1 MWHRSHFGLRCDA
14 LCPDY
19 AQVRGAL
26 HAMSALRDL
35 PLSPEALLDLVGDI
49 YEGPLEAEP
58 WRSFAERLR
67 RVSGARN
74 VAITLHHPGGQGGD
88 TYVMAQEADDD
99 TDWEAVETVYRQQF
113 MRDDPRRLELVQPGE
128 IVEIDG
134 GSISPEARDYLGAL
148 DIGQCLRTSFA
159 EPGGMR
165 CWIDIVR
172 PLRLAVPFD
181 ATDTALLRTL
191 QPHLVRG
198 LRLYAAQKRQE
209 AESAVYE
216 DTIDHFVLGSVLLDG
231 ALAVM
236 RVNRAAATIIDAH
249 PGIAIVRARLRPAN
263 AAMRR
268 ELDAALTR
276 ALAASAGDGHE
287 RRGELVRLDTPGAKP
302 LGLLVYPV
310 TQARYYQG
318 AHAPS
323 VIVYLTDLAQKLDA
337 LQPTRESSQALVAQL
352 FGLTPQEA
360 RLALLLADGCTLAAA
375 AEQIGVAEAAA
386 RNYSK
391 RIYAK
396 MGIKGQS
403 DIVRLVYRSFALLR

>member
-1 MWHRSHFGLRCDA
+1 MDA
-14 LCPDY
+14 RRPI
-19 AQVRGAL
+19 
-26 HAMSALRDL
+26 
-35 PLSPEALLDLVGDI
+35 PLGTEELLALVGAI

-58 WRSFAERLR
+58 WRSFTERLR
-67 RVSGARN
+67 IVLAARN
-74 VAITLHHPGGQGGD
+74 VAITLHHPEGAVGD

-99 TDWEAVETVYRQQF
+99 IDWEAVETVYRQQF
-113 MRDDPRRLELVQPGE
+113 MHDDPRRLELVPPGAV
-128 IVEIDG
+128 VEIEA
-134 GSISPEARDYLGAL
+134 GSISPEARDYLAAL
-148 DIGQCLRTSFA
+148 GIGNCLRTSFA

-165 CWIDIVR
+165 CWIDVVR
-172 PLRLAVPFD
+172 RRDGAAPFG
-181 ATDTALLRTL
+181 AADTALLHTL
-191 QPHLVRG
+191 YPHLERA

-209 AESAVYE
+209 AERAVYE

-231 ALAVM
+231 MLAVL
-236 RVNRAAATIIDAH
+236 RVNKAAATIIEAH
-249 PGIAIVRARLRPAN
+249 PGIAIARARLRLADPAL
-263 AAMRR
+263 RR
-268 ELDAALTR
+268 ELDGALAR
-276 ALAASAGDGHE
+276 ALAASAGDAHE
-287 RRGELVRLDTPGAKP
+287 RRGELVRLDTPGGKP

-310 TQARYYQG
+310 SQARYYQG

-323 VIVYLTDLAQKLDA
+323 VIVYLTDLARKLDV

-375 AEQIGVAEAAA
+375 AQQIGVAEAAA

-396 MGIKGQS
+396 MGIGSQS

>member
-1 MWHRSHFGLRCDA
+1 MDA
-14 LCPDY
+14 RRP
-19 AQVRGAL
+19 
-26 HAMSALRDL
+26 L
-35 PLSPEALLDLVGDI
+35 PLCSEELLALVGDI
-49 YEGPLEAEP
+49 YEGALESEP
-58 WRSFAERLR
+58 WRGFAERLR
-67 RVSGARN
+67 SVLAARN
-74 VAITLHHPGGQGGD
+74 VAITLHHPEGALGD

-113 MRDDPRRLELVQPGE
+113 MHDDPRRLEFVQPGE
-128 IVEIDG
+128 IVAIDA
-134 GSISPEARDYLGAL
+134 GSISPGAREYLGAL

-172 PLRLAVPFD
+172 ALRGAVPFD
-181 ATDTALLRTL
+181 AADTGLLRTL
-191 QPHLVRG
+191 HPHLVRA

-209 AESAVYE
+209 AERGVYE

-236 RVNRAAATIIDAH
+236 RLNKAAATIIDAH

-263 AAMRR
+263 AAMRHA
-268 ELDAALTR
+268 LDAALGR
-276 ALAASAGDGHE
+276 ALAASAIDGQE
-287 RRGELVRLDTPGAKP
+287 RRGELVRLDMPGAKP
-302 LGLLVYPV
+302 LALLVYPV

-323 VIVYLTDLAQKLDA
+323 VIVYLTDLAQKLEA
-337 LQPTRESSQALVAQL
+337 LQPSRESSQALVAQL

-360 RLALLLADGCTLAAA
+360 RLALLLADGCTLATAA
-375 AEQIGVAEAAA
+375 QQIGVAEAAA

-396 MGIKGQS
+396 MGIKSQS

>member
-1 MWHRSHFGLRCDA
+1 MDQHRRI
-14 LCPDY
+14 
-19 AQVRGAL
+19 
-26 HAMSALRDL
+26 
-35 PLSPEALLDLVGDI
+35 PLSAEELLGLVGDI

-67 RVSGARN
+67 IVMAARN
-74 VAITLHHPGGQGGD
+74 VAITLHHPQGLVGD
-88 TYVMAQEADDD
+88 TYVMAQEADDA

-113 MRDDPRRLELVQPGE
+113 MRDDPRRLELVPPGA
-128 IVEIDG
+128 IVQIEG
-134 GSISPEARDYLGAL
+134 RSISPEARDYLAAL
-148 DIGQCLRTSFA
+148 DIGNCLRTSFA

-165 CWIDIVR
+165 CWIDVVR
-172 PLRLAVPFD
+172 PLRDAAPFG
-181 ATDTALLRTL
+181 AADTALLRTL
-191 QPHLVRG
+191 YPHLERA

-209 AESAVYE
+209 AERAVYE

-231 ALAVM
+231 TLAVM
-236 RVNRAAATIIDAH
+236 RVNKAAATIIEAH
-249 PGIAIVRARLRPAN
+249 PGIAIARDRLRLADPAR
-263 AAMRR
+263 RR
-268 ELDAALTR
+268 ELDGALAR
-276 ALAASAGDGHE
+276 ALAASAGDGQE
-287 RRGELVRLDTPGAKP
+287 RRGELVRLDTPGDKP

-310 TQARYYQG
+310 AQARYYQG

-323 VIVYLTDLAQKLDA
+323 VIVYLTDLAQRLEA

-375 AEQIGVAEAAA
+375 AQQIGVAEAAA

-396 MGIKGQS
+396 MGIKSQS